1 MFGETNVL
9 VRLRGELIKMIL
21 IEPRRNGEW
30 VYDPGTTMAI
40 QAYMRDKIF
49 LDDEIV
55 FPYMVTPSVQIGL

>member
-1 MFGETNVL
+1 
-9 VRLRGELIKMIL
+9 MIL

-55 FPYMVTPSVQIGL
+55 FPYMVNPSVQIGL